1 MSDELFK
8 ATSGSYW
15 VTSSTNYTINDASVF
30 RATNISS
37 TSSYDLKIR
46 TVAGDDLSTIGWIVI
61 GPRESVYIRKD
72 PAHFVHTSSGNVY
85 SVKCNVNPSP
95 YGS

>member
-1 MSDELFK
+1 MSELFK

-15 VTSSTNYTINDASVF
+15 VTHISNYTINDASVF

-37 TSSYDLKIR
+37 TNSYDLKIR
-46 TVAGDDLSTIGWIVI
+46 TEANNDASTIGWIVI
-61 GPRESVYIRKD
+61 GPKETVYIRKD
-72 PAHFVHTSSGNVY
+72 PAHFVHTGSGNVY